1 MWKILNYS
9 LYGLFISLNVYA
21 KEDYKPIVGPVS
33 EALYKQAYIPQFI
46 ELQKQKLSSF
56 EKNSIAALTYLYDT
70 YKRKQINIK
79 YKLTS
84 DINNKIWIKQNET
97 GISFTINF

>member
-1 MWKILNYS
+1 MLKILKYS
-9 LYGLFISLNVYA
+9 LFGLLISTFSFC
-21 KEDYKPIVGPVS
+21 KEDYKPIIGPVS

-46 ELQKQKLSSF
+46 ELQKQKLAPW
-56 EKNSIAALTYLYDT
+56 EKNSIAGLTYLYDT
-70 YKRKQINIK
+70 YKRRQINIK

-97 GISFTINF
+97 GLSITINF